1 MRAAA
6 EIRNWHTVGFLTA
19 NASRRSVK
27 QLRRPAVRKWLC
39 AALVSLMTAGAS
51 AFAQDQDQDQVKK
64 SKTSMSI
71 DSGKDITVTGCVARS
86 GDEFSL
92 TNAAGKKGSLG
103 PYILVADGDDRDDL
117 AKHVGHRVEIKGKA
131 VDKGDGKLTMKT
143 EREFKN
149 SDGDKKKTES
159 TTKVKGDLDGLPF
172 LGVKSVRML
181 ANVCP

>member
-1 MRAAA
+1 MRK
-6 EIRNWHTVGFLTA
+6 L
-19 NASRRSVK
+19 
-27 QLRRPAVRKWLC
+27 LC
-39 AALVSLMTAGAS
+39 AALVSVMAAGAS
-51 AFAQDQDQDQVKK
+51 VLAQDEVKK

-71 DSGKDITVTGCVARS
+71 DSGKDITVTGCVVRS

-92 TNAAGKKGSLG
+92 TNAAGKKGAVG

-131 VDKGDGKLTMKT
+131 ADQGDGKVTIKT
-143 EREFKN
+143 QREIKTD
-149 SDGDKKKTES
+149 DGDTKKSES

-181 ANVCP
+181 ATVCP